1 MNSRTTPR
9 PARSVLNDRRGSRAG
24 SVGQL
29 ACLLEQ
35 RGLLG
40 STIRELTDQDTDCV
54 CRALVMLATTGEVAT
69 STVALDLRV
78 WQLAGELRGR
88 PVGLARVRQ
97 VRRAVQRRGGLAI
110 EISGVRVLPVGSA
123 GSDPMQV
130 ARRAQEPAE
139 PDRARAEVL
148 GGDAAGRAGD
158 GPGVHDDVAVRDGP
172 EVGSGRCRGSGLSQG
187 R

>member
-78 WQLAGELRGR
+78 WQLAGELGGR
-88 PVGLARVRQ
+88 PVGLARVRE
-97 VRRAVQRRGGLAI
+97 VRRAVQRRGGLVI
-110 EISGVRVLPVGSA
+110 EISGVRVLPVGSTR
-123 GSDPMQV
+123 SDPTQV
-130 ARRAQEPAE
+130 ARVGQ
-139 PDRARAEVL
+139 AR
-148 GGDAAGRAGD
+148 
-158 GPGVHDDVAVRDGP
+158 
-172 EVGSGRCRGSGLSQG
+172 
-187 R
+187 

>member
-9 PARSVLNDRRGSRAG
+9 PASSVLNGRRGPRAS

-35 RGLLG
+35 RASLG

-54 CRALVMLATTGEVAT
+54 CRALVMLATAGEVAT

-78 WQLAGELRGR
+78 WQLAGEFRGR

-123 GSDPMQV
+123 RSDPMQETRTV
-130 ARRAQEPAE
+130 PEPAG
-139 PDRARAEVL
+139 PDRTRAAVR
-148 GGDAAGRAGD
+148 GGDAAGRAVD
-158 GPGVHDDVAVRDGP
+158 RSVVPADAAVRDGS
-172 EVGSGRCRGSGLSQG
+172 EVGSGRCRGSGRSQG
-187 R
+187 G